1 MEKKQLVNDIV
12 LNINDENPSIEM
24 QLAIPIKIE
33 GEELKKLEGKENIDL
48 GTVKFSNETSELIR
62 KVGEAIRKELL
73 SKL

>member
-1 MEKKQLVNDIV
+1 MENKQLVNNIV
-12 LNINDENPSIEM
+12 LNINDANPTIEM
-24 QLAIPIKIE
+24 QLSIPIKIE

-62 KVGEAIRKELL
+62 KTGEAMRKELL